1 MSDHSFEKERMS
13 HRKEHLYLTTN
24 LVTGLNITL
33 ADVVAEEVSRNEIL
47 NRIAIQQA
55 RSRFRENPYGRVDPR
70 AEYKAKLSRGPV
82 YTLVPYEEMQRL
94 CDIAVEYCQRNMVE
108 VGTA

>member
-94 CDIAVEYCQRNMVE
+94 CDIAVDYCQRNMAE